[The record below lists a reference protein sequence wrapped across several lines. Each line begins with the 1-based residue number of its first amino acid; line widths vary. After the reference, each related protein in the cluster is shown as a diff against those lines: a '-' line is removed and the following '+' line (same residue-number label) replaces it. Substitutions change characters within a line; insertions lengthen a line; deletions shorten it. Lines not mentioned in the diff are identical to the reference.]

1 MEKSIACV
9 KIYENRIDDFISAV
23 SKVAE
28 PTRKEEGCV
37 FYELYQTEEDPSVFY
52 FCEEWKDISDLKK
65 HLDSS
70 HVARFI
76 KELDGVVEVEVRPV
90 RWHKVV

>member
-37 FYELYQTEEDPSVFY
+37 FYELYQTE
-52 FCEEWKDISDLKK
+52 
-65 HLDSS
+65 
-70 HVARFI
+70 
-76 KELDGVVEVEVRPV
+76 
-90 RWHKVV
+90 